1 MELLVRFLVGG
12 TVVSFFAIVG
22 DALKPKSLAGLLGA
36 APSVALATLSL
47 NVLEKGR
54 AYAAMEAESM
64 VLGAIAFLV
73 YACIVSTVLIRG
85 KAPVLAATAF
95 LLPVWVGA
103 ALGLRFLVHG

>member
-1 MELLVRFLVGG
+1 
-12 TVVSFFAIVG
+12 
-22 DALKPKSLAGLLGA
+22 
-36 APSVALATLSL
+36 
-47 NVLEKGR
+47 
-54 AYAAMEAESM
+54 MEAESM

-73 YACIVSTVLIRG
+73 YARIVSTVLIRG